1 MRCQNNNFV
10 HSWPEMTDL
19 KIGQR
24 SVPVTAMEHHVAE
37 EATEALQNVL
47 CLFRLA
53 ALAAME
59 CSEHSA
65 NEQTTNMDLTRL
77 WISPC

>member
-1 MRCQNNNFV
+1 
-10 HSWPEMTDL
+10 MTDL

-24 SVPVTAMEHHVAE
+24 SVPVTTMEHHVAE

-53 ALAAME
+53 ALE
-59 CSEHSA
+59 PQ
-65 NEQTTNMDLTRL
+65 EQVGPLRVRR
-77 WISPC
+77 PAP